1 MRARYQTDVA
11 EQEKVAER
19 ERIRAH
25 VERMTNAKVEVLG
38 LELLSGGACQEN
50 FKVDLDIGG
59 ERSTLVLRSDAGT
72 ALPGSIDRSREHAV
86 IELAMSAGVKTP
98 RARWLGKGLV
108 RDGAYAYFLDWISGD
123 AIGRK
128 VTGAK
133 ELAAAR
139 EKLPRELGAELAK
152 IHRVRPTKDPDVNGS
167 ARACEASFDPV
178 QEAIAY
184 MRKSIDSIHAPRPA
198 LELILRWLSEN
209 APVKPEIVLVHGDF
223 RTGNFMVAPDGLAA
237 ILDWEFARWGSRYE
251 DLTWISM
258 RDWRFNQLD
267 LPIGGFGKREAFY
280 EAYEKES
287 GVTLDPKLLY
297 YFEIAGNLNWAI
309 GSVYQSERYI
319 YGGES
324 EFELVAIG
332 RRACEMEHEALRLIE
347 KGRL

>member
-1 MRARYQTDVA
+1 MRARYQTGVA
-11 EQEKVAER
+11 EQE
-19 ERIRAH
+19 RIREH
-25 VERMTNAKVEVLG
+25 VARQTGAKVEILG
-38 LELLSGGACQEN
+38 MELLSGGACQEN
-50 FKVDLDIGG
+50 YKLDLDLDGKKT
-59 ERSTLVLRSDAGT
+59 TLVLRSDAGT
-72 ALPGSIDRSREHAV
+72 ALPGSIDRARELAV
-86 IELAMSAGVKTP
+86 IELAAKAGVKTP
-98 RARWLGKGLV
+98 NARWLGKGLV
-108 RDGAYAYFLDWISGD
+108 REGAYAYFLDWLTGD

-128 VTGAK
+128 VTTAK

-139 EKLPRELGAELAK
+139 EKLPQQLGTELAK

-167 ARACEASFDPV
+167 GRACEASFDPV
-178 QEAIAY
+178 QEALVH
-184 MRKSIDSIHAPRPA
+184 MRKSIESIHAPRPA
-198 LELILRWLSEN
+198 LELIHRWLGEN
-209 APVKPEIVLVHGDF
+209 APPKPEVVLVHGDF
-223 RTGNFMVAPDGLAA
+223 RTGNFMVGPEGLVGV
-237 ILDWEFARWGSRYE
+237 LDWEFARWGSRYE

-267 LPIGGFGKREAFY
+267 LPIGGIGKREAFY

-287 GVTLDPKLLY
+287 GITLDPKLLY

-347 KGRL
+347 KGKL